1 MAGATRAH
9 VRLTMRVAALL
20 DAHTALGPCETYS
33 TDMRLR
39 VSDEISF
46 YPDVFE
52 CCDPDV
58 RLEAIGQRDAT
69 LVVEVLSTGTEGF
82 DLTEKFSAYQSLPS
96 FAEYVLLSARQMRA
110 DVYRRT
116 PHGAWEVTTYG
127 QGEDLIVE
135 RLGFRAAMDAIYA
148 GIRLLGAVSDGAGL

>member
-1 MAGATRAH
+1 
-9 VRLTMRVAALL
+9 
-20 DAHTALGPCETYS
+20 
-33 TDMRLR
+33 
-39 VSDEISF
+39 
-46 YPDVFE
+46 
-52 CCDPDV
+52 
-58 RLEAIGQRDAT
+58 
-69 LVVEVLSTGTEGF
+69 
-82 DLTEKFSAYQSLPS
+82 
-96 FAEYVLLSARQMRA
+96 MRA